1 MAYLIIV
8 CPHSGRQPLWRG
20 KAHANP
26 LVGISQ
32 GCVRL
37 FFVEM
42 ARLRARPS
50 GTGNTETQTDRN
62 NKDVLV
68 RLCTVYGCP
77 TSHTAQVF
85 LSLRETPQVT
95 EGGPCRPLS
104 YPRTFRV

>member
-8 CPHSGRQPLWRG
+8 CPHRGRQPLWRVEVARRPACWHQPG
-20 KAHANP
+20 LRAP
-26 LVGISQ
+26 
-32 GCVRL
+32 

-95 EGGPCRPLS
+95 EGGPCPPLS